1 MKGILYKDYYL
12 YANFNDIFN
21 KYRNYDL
28 EGKYLLDMLQN
39 RKRVLDIGCG
49 TGTHLNIL
57 NNLGYIVGGIDI
69 SPKMLAVAK
78 TKVKCP
84 LYEASVLDFK
94 LEEKFNAII
103 CMKSVLNHLKS
114 YDEFKLAIKNML
126 FHLEKG
132 GMIIIDLDNKR
143 VNGTVEDKVDGNKR
157 ILELKY
163 DKNKEIQYRKISFFI
178 GTKKFEMEHRYL
190 IYNPKKLEE
199 ILNEF
204 DIKYVM
210 LTNYIKQ
217 SFSIKQKRMQ
227 IIIKKL

>member
-12 YANFNDIFN
+12 YANFYDIFN
-21 KYRNYDL
+21 KYRNYDF

-39 RKRVLDIGCG
+39 RKRVLDVGCG
-49 TGTHLNIL
+49 TGTHLDIL
-57 NNLGYIVGGIDI
+57 KNLGYVVEGIDI

-84 LYEASVLDFK
+84 LHKANVLDFK
-94 LEEKFNAII
+94 LDEKFSAII
-103 CMKSVLNHLKS
+103 CMRSVLNHLES
-114 YDEFKLAIKNML
+114 YDEFKTAIKNML
-126 FHLEKG
+126 LNLENG

-143 VNGTVEDKVDGNKR
+143 VNGTIEDKVDGNRR

-163 DKNKEIQYRKISFFI
+163 DNEKEIQYRKISFFI

-190 IYNPKKLEE
+190 IYNPKKIEK
-199 ILNEF
+199 ILDEF

-210 LTNYIKQ
+210 LTNYSKQ
-217 SFSIKQKRMQ
+217 RFSNEYRRMQ